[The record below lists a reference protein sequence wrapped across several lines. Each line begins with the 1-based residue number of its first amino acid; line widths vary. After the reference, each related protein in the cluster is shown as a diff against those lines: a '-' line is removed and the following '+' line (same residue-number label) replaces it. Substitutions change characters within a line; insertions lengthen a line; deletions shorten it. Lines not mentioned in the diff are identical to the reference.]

1 MKEIKRGIYPT
12 MITPYNADGSVDYG
26 AVDAIVDWYIQNGVD
41 GIFAVCQSSE
51 MFYLDEQERANI
63 ARLSLIHILGHVC
76 SRQPGYRVVV

>member
-1 MKEIKRGIYPT
+1 

-63 ARLSLIHILGHVC
+63 AR
-76 SRQPGYRVVV
+76 RVVDRAHGA